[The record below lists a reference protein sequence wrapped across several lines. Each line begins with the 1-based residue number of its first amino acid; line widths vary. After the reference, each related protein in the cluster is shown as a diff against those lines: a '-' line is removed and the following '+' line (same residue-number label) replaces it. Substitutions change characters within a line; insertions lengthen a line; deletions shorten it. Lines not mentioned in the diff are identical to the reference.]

1 MIPLESNQC
10 IGPYVDLD
18 PQGID
23 IGAALAIF
31 SRGMYPLD
39 PKASNGIVAVLFV
52 LTNFVDYGLERLR
65 FLIRTSYK
73 HSAQTYLNRQ
83 KGLRESELQGSLK
96 LINLFH

>member
-52 LTNFVDYGLERLR
+52 LTNFVDYGRSRETKVLNKN
-65 FLIRTSYK
+65 FL
-73 HSAQTYLNRQ
+73 
-83 KGLRESELQGSLK
+83 
-96 LINLFH
+96 